1 MELLSFIT
9 EPYNNTIIKFGNW
22 IGSNTIFGIRVDTL
36 IFTTSMFLILY
47 STFKLVYWLGQQSV
61 L

>member
-9 EPYNNTIIKFGNW
+9 EPFNNAIIKFGNW
-22 IGSNTIFGIRVDTL
+22 IGSNTIVGIRVDTL

-47 STFKLVYWLGQQSV
+47 SSLKLVYWLGQQSV